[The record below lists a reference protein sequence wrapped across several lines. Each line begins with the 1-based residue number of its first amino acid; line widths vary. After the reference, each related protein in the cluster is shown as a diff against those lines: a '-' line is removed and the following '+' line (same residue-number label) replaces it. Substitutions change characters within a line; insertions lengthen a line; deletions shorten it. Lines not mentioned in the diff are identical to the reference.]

1 MDLTAASDLSSPTLS
16 LGQNT
21 PTNKDTLSKKR
32 KRVEHFDELVSAL
45 DREPDDFKAAWYGSL
60 AILDDNPIPARSEIT
75 VGICIERPLY
85 AIGLHL

>member
-1 MDLTAASDLSSPTLS
+1 MDSTSAPDLSSPTLS

-21 PTNKDTLSKKR
+21 PTNKTPSKKR
-32 KRVEHFDELVSAL
+32 TRWVKFDEVYSAFG
-45 DREPDDFKAAWYGSL
+45 RVPEDFKAAWYDL
-60 AILDDNPIPARSEIT
+60 RARLDDIPARPEIT